1 MAVDATARLY
11 DVDEDTV
18 VFKKLDKTEK
28 YDQGVVTFRARKGK
42 LIDLDKLHE
51 SVWATRLSGGTRS
64 GLVSLE
70 VTAVGTLVNTQNGVV
85 LEVEKGKE
93 FVLKQNKAD
102 GHASTF
108 SNLMTSIEGNKK
120 IVKVTGVIENY
131 QGRWPS
137 LFRKKPDS
145 IRNILVTNYE
155 VIN

>member
-1 MAVDATARLY
+1 MACDATARLY

-70 VTAVGTLVNTQNGVV
+70 VVAVGKLINTQNGVV

-93 FVLKQNKAD
+93 FILKQNKLEE
-102 GHASTF
+102 HANTF
-108 SNLMTSIEGNKK
+108 SNLMSSVAGDKK
-120 IVKVTGVIENY
+120 IVKVTGVIDNY
-131 QGRWPS
+131 HGRWPS

-145 IRNILVTNYE
+145 IRSILVTNYE